1 MKIGSK
7 LFGLFAILIVALLLF
22 GLAERRP
29 GYVANVTFLEAL
41 LLLEVVAAAVWH
53 YERWFFLIMM
63 LTFLWAGTDLPL
75 AGAGNRGR
83 WVFLAVGALVG
94 IVKWLQRDVRRHFT
108 AIDLV
113 ALLCVI
119 SAAVSSLA
127 SSRVDRMEVSLLKS
141 TSLLL
146 IFLYAASGAKIAVVG
161 RESKF
166 FSGLLTACEVTS
178 YLSALSY
185 VVLHFEVF
193 GNPNSLGAVM
203 GVVVV
208 PILLW
213 GVLTTTDRHAR
224 FRRTI
229 ALCLGSYLLYLS
241 VSRAG
246 ILACAVAVT
255 VLCVALRRKLLFI
268 KGAAVLM
275 FLVAIV
281 AVVQPARF
289 DALVTAFTEDVIY
302 KGKPETGL
310 LGSRKSP
317 WQDTVDVIKQDNNWY
332 FGVGFGTGSEPQ
344 DVAEGLVF
352 RTAGGSVR
360 EHGNSYLALLEYVGL
375 LGIVPFVILVLM
387 VMRQIALGCSL
398 MWRTR
403 DPGHYVVPLVLV
415 CIAGLV
421 HAFFEDWLFAVGFY
435 LTVFFW
441 TAAFV
446 LAELQSGLTPASV
459 MIHRAWRKIPVSAQ
473 VPLSPIR

>member
-1 MKIGSK
+1 MKIGAK

-22 GLAERRP
+22 ALAERRP
-29 GYVANVTFLEAL
+29 AYVANVTFLEAL
-41 LLLEVVAAAVWH
+41 LLLEVVVAAVWH
-53 YERWFFLIMM
+53 YERWFFLVMM

-94 IVKWLQRDVRRHFT
+94 IVKWMQRDVRRHFT

-113 ALLCVI
+113 ALLCVT
-119 SAAVSSLA
+119 AAVVSSVV
-127 SSRVDRMEVSLLKS
+127 SSRVEISLLKS
-141 TSLLL
+141 ASLLL
-146 IFLYAASGAKIAVVG
+146 IYLYGATGAKVAVIG
-161 RESKF
+161 REGKF
-166 FSGLLTACEVTS
+166 FPGLLIACEAIS
-178 YLSALSY
+178 YLTAFAY
-185 VVLHFEVF
+185 AILHFELF

-208 PILLW
+208 PVLLW
-213 GVLTTTDRHAR
+213 GVLSSTDRHVR
-224 FRRTI
+224 FRRTV
-229 ALCLGSYLLYLS
+229 ALCLAAYLLYFS

-246 ILACAVAVT
+246 ILACTVAVT
-255 VLCVALRRKLLFI
+255 VMCVALRRQHLLI

-281 AVVQPARF
+281 AVVQPGRF
-289 DALVTAFTEDVIY
+289 DTIVSSFTEDLIY
-302 KGKPETGL
+302 KGKPEMGI

-317 WQDTVDVIKQDNNWY
+317 WQETLDVIKRDKNY
-332 FGVGFGTGSEPQ
+332 LFGVGFGTGSEPQ
-344 DVAEGLVF
+344 VVAGGLF

-375 LGIVPFVILVLM
+375 LGVVPFAVLLLM
-387 VMRQIALGCSL
+387 VLRQIYLGCSL

-403 DPGHYVVPLVLV
+403 DPGHYIVPLVLV

-441 TAAFV
+441 TAVFV
-446 LAELQSGLTPASV
+446 LAELQSKTVPAPAI
-459 MIHRAWRKIPVSAQ
+459 IHRAWSKIPENAQ
-473 VPLSPIR
+473 FPLSPIR

>member
-1 MKIGSK
+1 MKNGSRI
-7 LFGLFAILIVALLLF
+7 FGLLALVVMAVLLF

-29 GYVANVTFLEAL
+29 VYFANVTFLEAL

-53 YERWFFLIMM
+53 YERWFFLAMM

-75 AGAGNRGR
+75 AGAANRAR

-94 IVKWLQRDVRRHFT
+94 IVKWLKLDVRRHFT

-113 ALLCVI
+113 ALLCVT
-119 SAAVSSLA
+119 SAAVSSLV
-127 SSRVDRMEVSLLKS
+127 SNRVEMSLLKS
-141 TSLLL
+141 ASLLL
-146 IFLYAASGAKIAVVG
+146 IFLYGASGAKIALVG
-161 RESKF
+161 REGKF
-166 FSGLLTACEVTS
+166 FSALLIACEVIS
-178 YLSALSY
+178 YLSAFSY
-185 VVLHFEVF
+185 SVLHFELF

-213 GVLTTTDRHAR
+213 GVLSTTDRHAR
-224 FRRTI
+224 FRRSI
-229 ALCLGSYLLYLS
+229 ALCLASYLLYLS

-255 VLCVALRRKLLFI
+255 VMCVALHRQLLLI
-268 KGAAVLM
+268 KGAVVLIS
-275 FLVAIV
+275 LAAII
-281 AVVQPARF
+281 AVVPGGKF
-289 DALVTAFTEDVIY
+289 DALVSAFTEDVIY
-302 KGKPETGL
+302 KGKPEMGI

-317 WQDTVDVIKQDNNWY
+317 WQETIGVINRDKQTLLV
-332 FGVGFGTGSEPQ
+332 GVGFGTSS
-344 DVAEGLVF
+344 AEQQGATGGLTF
-352 RTAGGSVR
+352 RTSGGTVR

-375 LGIVPFVILVLM
+375 LGIIPFLVLLLM
-387 VMRQIALGCSL
+387 VLRQIYRGCSR

-441 TAAFV
+441 TVAFV
-446 LAELQSGLTPASV
+446 LEELQSEPIPAPM
-459 MIHRAWRKIPVSAQ
+459 MIHRAWRKIPLSAQ
-473 VPLSPIR
+473 VPLSSSR

>member
-1 MKIGSK
+1 MKIGSR
-7 LFGLFAILIVALLLF
+7 LFGLLAIVVLAVLLF

-29 GYVANVTFLEAL
+29 AYFANVSFIEAL
-41 LLLEVVAAAVWH
+41 LLLEVVAATVWH
-53 YERWFFLIMM
+53 YERWFFLVMM

-75 AGAGNRGR
+75 AGAGNRAR

-94 IVKWLQRDVRRHFT
+94 IVRWLKLDVRRHFT

-113 ALLCVI
+113 ALLCVM
-119 SAAVSSLA
+119 SAAVSSLV
-127 SSRVDRMEVSLLKS
+127 SSRIEMSLLKS
-141 TSLLL
+141 ASLLL
-146 IFLYAASGAKIAVVG
+146 LFLFGTSGAKLAVVG

-166 FSGLLTACEVTS
+166 FLGLLTACEVIS
-178 YLSALSY
+178 YLSAFSY
-185 VVLHFEVF
+185 VVLHFELF

-213 GVLTTTDRHAR
+213 GVLSTTDRHVR

-229 ALCLGSYLLYLS
+229 ALCLASYLLYWS

-255 VLCVALRRKLLFI
+255 VMCVALRRQLLLI
-268 KGAAVLM
+268 KGAAGLM

-289 DALVTAFTEDVIY
+289 DALVSSFTEDLIY
-302 KGKPETGL
+302 KGKPEMGL

-317 WQDTVDVIKQDNNWY
+317 WQETLDVIKRDKNY
-332 FGVGFGTGSEPQ
+332 LFGVGFGTSPTKQQGAAGA
-344 DVAEGLVF
+344 VMF
-352 RTAGGSVR
+352 RTSGGSVR

-375 LGIVPFVILVLM
+375 LGIVPFAVLLLLVL
-387 VMRQIALGCSL
+387 RQIYRGCSQ

-403 DPGHYVVPLVLV
+403 DPRHYVVPLVLV
-415 CIAGLV
+415 CTAGLV

-441 TAAFV
+441 TSVFV
-446 LAELQSGLTPASV
+446 LAELQSEPAPAPV
-459 MIHRAWRKIPVSAQ
+459 MINRAWRTIPVSTQ
-473 VPLSPIR
+473 VPLSPTR

>member
-1 MKIGSK
+1 MNSGSK
-7 LFGLFAILIVALLLF
+7 LFGLFALVVMALLLF

-29 GYVANVTFLEAL
+29 AYFADVTLLEAL

-53 YERWFFLIMM
+53 YQRWFFPAMM
-63 LTFLWAGTDLPL
+63 LIFLWAGTDLPL

-94 IVKWLQRDVRRHFT
+94 IVKWLQRDLRRHFT

-113 ALLCVI
+113 ALLCVL
-119 SAAVSSLA
+119 SAAVSSVV
-127 SSRVDRMEVSLLKS
+127 SSRVEMSLLKS

-146 IFLYAASGAKIAVVG
+146 IFLYGASGAKIAVID

-166 FSGLLTACEVTS
+166 FPGLLASCEVIS
-178 YLSALSY
+178 YLTAFSY
-185 VVLHFEVF
+185 VVVHFELF

-213 GVLTTTDRHAR
+213 GVLSATDRHAR
-224 FRRTI
+224 FRRGI
-229 ALCLGSYLLYLS
+229 ALCLASYLLYIS

-255 VLCVALRRKLLFI
+255 VMCVALHRQLLLI
-268 KGAAVLM
+268 KGAVVLIS
-275 FLVAIV
+275 LAAIV
-281 AVVQPARF
+281 AVVPGGKL
-289 DALVTAFTEDVIY
+289 DALVSAFTEDVIY
-302 KGKPETGL
+302 KGKPEMGI

-317 WQDTVDVIKQDNNWY
+317 WQETIDVIKRDRQTLL
-332 FGVGFGTGSEPQ
+332 FGVGFGTSS
-344 DVAEGLVF
+344 AEQQGATGGLVF
-352 RTAGGSVR
+352 RTSGGTVR

-375 LGIVPFVILVLM
+375 LGIVPFLVLLLM
-387 VMRQIALGCSL
+387 VLRQIYRGCSR

-403 DPGHYVVPLVLV
+403 DPGHYVVPLVLI

-435 LTVFFW
+435 LTIFFW
-441 TAAFV
+441 TSAFV
-446 LAELQSGLTPASV
+446 LAELQAEPVPAPARLS
-459 MIHRAWRKIPVSAQ
+459 RAWGKIPVNAPVPFSA
-473 VPLSPIR
+473 SR

>member
-1 MKIGSK
+1 MKIGSR
-7 LFGLFAILIVALLLF
+7 LFGLLAIVVLAVLLF

-29 GYVANVTFLEAL
+29 AYFANVSFIEAL
-41 LLLEVVAAAVWH
+41 LLLEVVAATVWH
-53 YERWFFLIMM
+53 YERWFFLVMM

-75 AGAGNRGR
+75 AGAGNRAR

-94 IVKWLQRDVRRHFT
+94 IVRWLKLDVRRHFT

-113 ALLCVI
+113 ALLCVM
-119 SAAVSSLA
+119 SAAVSSLV
-127 SSRVDRMEVSLLKS
+127 SSRIEMSLLKS
-141 TSLLL
+141 ASLLL
-146 IFLYAASGAKIAVVG
+146 LFLFGTSGAKLAVVG

-166 FSGLLTACEVTS
+166 FLGLLTACEVIS
-178 YLSALSY
+178 YLSAFSY
-185 VVLHFEVF
+185 VVLHFELF

-213 GVLTTTDRHAR
+213 GVLSTTDRHVR

-229 ALCLGSYLLYLS
+229 ALCLASYLLYWS

-255 VLCVALRRKLLFI
+255 VMCVALRRQLLLI
-268 KGAAVLM
+268 KGAAGLM

-289 DALVTAFTEDVIY
+289 DALVSSFTEDLIY
-302 KGKPETGL
+302 KGKPEMGL

-317 WQDTVDVIKQDNNWY
+317 WQETLDVIKRDKNY
-332 FGVGFGTGSEPQ
+332 LFGVGFGTSPTKQQGAAGA
-344 DVAEGLVF
+344 VMF
-352 RTAGGSVR
+352 RTSGGSVR

-375 LGIVPFVILVLM
+375 LGIVPFAVLLLLVL
-387 VMRQIALGCSL
+387 RQIYRGCSQ

-415 CIAGLV
+415 CTAGLV

-441 TAAFV
+441 TSVFV
-446 LAELQSGLTPASV
+446 LAELQSEPAPAPV
-459 MIHRAWRKIPVSAQ
+459 MINRAWRTIPVSTQ
-473 VPLSPIR
+473 VPLSPTR

>member
-1 MKIGSK
+1 MKNGSK
-7 LFGLFAILIVALLLF
+7 VLGLLAIVVMAVLLF

-29 GYVANVTFLEAL
+29 GYFADVTHIEAL
-41 LLLEVVAAAVWH
+41 LLLELVVAAVWH
-53 YERWFFLIMM
+53 YERWFFLVMM

-75 AGAGNRGR
+75 AGAGNRAR

-94 IVKWLQRDVRRHFT
+94 IVKWSQRNMRRRFT
-108 AIDLV
+108 AVDLV
-113 ALLCVI
+113 ALLCVM
-119 SAAVSSLA
+119 SAAVSSLV
-127 SSRVDRMEVSLLKS
+127 STRVEMSLLKS
-141 TSLLL
+141 SSLLL
-146 IFLYAASGAKIAVVG
+146 IFLYGTSGAKVAVVG

-166 FSGLLTACEVTS
+166 FPGLLIACEVIS

-185 VVLHFEVF
+185 VVLHFEVY

-213 GVLTTTDRHAR
+213 GVLSTMDRHVR

-229 ALCLGSYLLYLS
+229 ALCLAAYLLYLS

-255 VLCVALRRKLLFI
+255 VMCVALHRQHLLL

-289 DALVTAFTEDVIY
+289 DTLVSSFTEDLIY
-302 KGKPETGL
+302 KGKPQMGIF
-310 LGSRKSP
+310 GSRKSP
-317 WQDTVDVIKQDNNWY
+317 WQETFDTIKRDRNY
-332 FGVGFGTGSEPQ
+332 LFGVGFGTSAVEQ
-344 DVAEGLVF
+344 EDTTEGLTF
-352 RTAGGSVR
+352 RTSGGTLR

-375 LGIVPFVILVLM
+375 LGIVPFLVLLLM
-387 VMRQIALGCSL
+387 VLRQIYLGCSL

-403 DPGHYVVPLVLV
+403 DPQHYVVPLVLV
-415 CIAGLV
+415 CVAGLV

-435 LTVFFW
+435 LSVFFW
-441 TAAFV
+441 TLVFV
-446 LAELQSGLTPASV
+446 LAELQSERAPAPAMINSAWSRIPAST
-459 MIHRAWRKIPVSAQ
+459 Q
-473 VPLSPIR
+473 VPLAPGR